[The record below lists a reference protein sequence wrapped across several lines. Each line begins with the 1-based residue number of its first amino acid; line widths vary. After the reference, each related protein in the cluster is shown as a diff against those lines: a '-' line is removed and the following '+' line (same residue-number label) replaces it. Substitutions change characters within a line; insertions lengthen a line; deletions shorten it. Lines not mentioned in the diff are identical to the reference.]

1 MSIRPTYST
10 MGQST
15 PASVAEGTG
24 YYRYNGDQPY
34 VKAAPAGTLP
44 QNAKAITAKQR
55 RIAEFGRLLT
65 EEKLTREQAAERLG
79 ISRSTARYYENDLKD
94 QQRREAAP

>member
-1 MSIRPTYST
+1 VSIRPTFTT

-24 YYRYNGDQPY
+24 YYRYRGKQPHQESPPSSPLPQD
-34 VKAAPAGTLP
+34 VKAT
-44 QNAKAITAKQR
+44 TAKQM

-65 EEKLTREQAAERLG
+65 EENLTREQAAERLG

>member
-1 MSIRPTYST
+1 VTVKVTYST
-10 MGQST
+10 MGVST

-24 YYRYNGDQPY
+24 YYRDRGKQPHQETG
-34 VKAAPAGTLP
+34 PSSPLP
-44 QNAKAITAKQR
+44 QNIKATTAKQKR
-55 RIAEFGRLLT
+55 MAKYTRLRL
-65 EEKLTREQAAERLG
+65 EEELSKEEAAERLG